1 MIEIVVHRGANDVA
15 PENTMASAQ
24 ACVDLG
30 VDYVE
35 IDVWRSLDG
44 EHYIMHDPTL
54 HRTTNGTGPIA
65 LRTSRYI
72 DRLDAGSW
80 FSPAFAD
87 ERVPRLEAFLDWAR
101 GRIKVYLDVKTGS
114 LRRIVRMVRER
125 AMEAH
130 VFFWFPF
137 DRTARKFRGIAPE
150 IPLKM
155 NSRTPEEVRRHK
167 ELFDHQIVEQG
178 PNEAT
183 PAIAAVCRELGIK
196 TMANVFG
203 KSAAT
208 AEELQA
214 LYRRVVESDYDM
226 VNLDRPGPF
235 VEFLRGEGL
244 R

>member
-1 MIEIVVHRGANDVA
+1 MEIVVHRGANDVA
-15 PENTMASAQ
+15 PENTMAAAR

-30 VDYVE
+30 ADYVE

-54 HRTTNGTGPIA
+54 NRTTNGSGPIA
-65 LRTSRYI
+65 LRMSRYI

-80 FSPAFAD
+80 FAPQFAG

-101 GRIKVYLDVKTGS
+101 GRTKVYLDVKTGS
-114 LRRIVRMVRER
+114 LRRIVRMIREHG
-125 AMEAH
+125 MEAH
-130 VFFWFPF
+130 VFFWFPL
-137 DRTARKFRGIAPE
+137 DSTARRFRTLAPD

-167 ELFDHQIVEQG
+167 ERFDHQIVEQG

-183 PAIAAVCRELGIK
+183 SAVATVCRELGIK
-196 TMANVFG
+196 MMANVFG
-203 KSAAT
+203 KRAAT
-208 AEELQA
+208 ADELRA
-214 LYRRVVESDYDM
+214 LYRRVVEADYDM

-235 VEFLRGEGL
+235 VEFLHAEGL

>member
-1 MIEIVVHRGANDVA
+1 MEIVVHRGANDVA

-24 ACVDLG
+24 ACIELG
-30 VDYVE
+30 ADYVE
-35 IDVWRSLDG
+35 IDVWRSVDG
-44 EHYIMHDPTL
+44 VHYIMHDATL
-54 HRTTNGTGPIA
+54 NRTTNGSGPIA

-80 FSPAFAD
+80 FSREFAG
-87 ERVPRLEAFLDWAR
+87 ERVPRLDAFLEWAR

-114 LRRIVRMVRER
+114 LRRIVRMVRETG
-125 AMEAH
+125 MESQ

-137 DRTARKFRGIAPE
+137 DRTARRFRALAPD

-155 NSRTPEEVRRHK
+155 NSRTPEDVRRQK
-167 ELFDHQIVEQG
+167 RLFDHQIVEQG

-183 PAIAAVCRELGIK
+183 SAIAATCRELGIK
-196 TMANVFG
+196 MMANVFG
-203 KSAAT
+203 KSTAT
-208 AEELQA
+208 DEELLT
-214 LYRRVVESDYDM
+214 LYRRVVEADYDM

-235 VEFLRGEGL
+235 VAFLRGEGL

>member
-1 MIEIVVHRGANDVA
+1 MEIVVHRGAADIA

-30 VDYVE
+30 ADYVE

-44 EHYIMHDPTL
+44 EHYVMHDPTL
-54 HRTTNGTGPIA
+54 NRTTDGTGPIA

-80 FSPAFAD
+80 FSPEFAG

-101 GRIKVYLDVKTGS
+101 GRTKVYLDVKAGS
-114 LRRIVRMVRER
+114 LRRIVRMIRER
-125 AMEAH
+125 GMEAH

-137 DRTARKFRGIAPE
+137 DRRAQRFRALAPD

-155 NSRTPEEVRRHK
+155 NSRTPEDVRRHK
-167 ELFDHQIVEQG
+167 ALFDHQIVEQG

-183 PAIAAVCRELGIK
+183 PAVAAACRELGIK
-196 TMANVFG
+196 MMANVFG
-203 KSAAT
+203 KSAAN
-208 AEELQA
+208 AEELHA
-214 LYRRVVESDYDM
+214 LYRRVVELNYDM

-244 R
+244 